1 MFHFDQNQ
9 LAPFSSDLKWPQ
21 KWPQKFKVNHWKLDK
36 ANKDNKI
43 LDLEQEIIQLQNR
56 NDELLKNGDI
66 SIDFNSIGPP
76 KSRSSIM
83 PSTPSPR
90 PGSSAP
96 EYRTPGPCMNSTV
109 DMMSDFSRS
118 RDELRTPD
126 ISILKEDPTE
136 KDPSDDVID
145 LYRQVSHNLWLI
157 INDS

>member
-1 MFHFDQNQ
+1 M
-9 LAPFSSDLKWPQ
+9 
-21 KWPQKFKVNHWKLDK
+21 NHSKLDK

-145 LYRQVSHNLWLI
+145 LYRQVSHKILLI

>member
-1 MFHFDQNQ
+1 M
-9 LAPFSSDLKWPQ
+9 
-21 KWPQKFKVNHWKLDK
+21 DK

-56 NDELLKNGDI
+56 NDELLKNGDM

-145 LYRQVSHNLWLI
+145 LYRQVSKKN
-157 INDS
+157 